1 VTVSFYWTSAFTFML
16 MDYTQQPS
24 FLMKYKIQPGKNLPP
39 DTKQVIKVS
48 CDVFLQLQDVND
60 KKIKK

>member
-1 VTVSFYWTSAFTFML
+1 

>member
-1 VTVSFYWTSAFTFML
+1 

-60 KKIKK
+60 KKNKEIKTVCAFRNCFIFR